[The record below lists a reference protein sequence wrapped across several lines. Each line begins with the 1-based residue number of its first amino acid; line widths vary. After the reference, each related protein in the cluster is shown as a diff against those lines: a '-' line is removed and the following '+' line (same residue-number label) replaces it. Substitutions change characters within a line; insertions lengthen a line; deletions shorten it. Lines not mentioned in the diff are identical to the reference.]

1 MGKLLQQELAKLRKA
16 GHSGLGLYWALGL
29 RLLQLGSYFL
39 RASYCFRRA
48 DELGRLV
55 FARGCPV
62 VHNSGYMSIGNGSR
76 IWSDIS
82 ATQLLTGPDGRLVIG
97 KGCYINGAMLS
108 ASESV
113 SLGDNCY
120 LGPMA
125 MVADCDFPS
134 RLDRASFRKSAAV
147 VIGEGAWLATRCMVL
162 KGVTIGQG
170 AVIAVG
176 TVVTGDVPPYCV
188 VAGVPA
194 RIVKRLRPAETEAK
208 ADQAAEPFPQACT
221 SEAAAVLRQATAL
234 NLPPIP
240 WPYALSAWWN
250 RHRLRRLG
258 QCGPGLWVQGRLSL
272 ECRGQLEIGARLH
285 LSAAIARCR
294 IAVKEGAL
302 LKIGDDCQIEGSII
316 AATQQI
322 ELGNNCRIAP
332 FCHLMDGDFHGLQD
346 RQAAGASG
354 PIILEDGVSLGA
366 RVMVLKGVRI
376 GQGAVVAP
384 GSLVTKDVAPF
395 SLVAGVPAR
404 WVRDLS
410 NEVI

>member
-1 MGKLLQQELAKLRKA
+1 MDKLLQQELAKLRKA

-29 RLLQLGSYFL
+29 RLLQLGSYYL
-39 RASYCFRRA
+39 RARYCFLQA

-62 VHNSGYMSIGNGSR
+62 VHNSGYLSIGNGSR

-82 ATQLLTGPDGRLVIG
+82 AAQLLTGPGGRLVIG

-134 RLDRASFRKSAAV
+134 RLDTAPYRESAAV

-194 RIVKRLRPAETEAK
+194 RIVKRLQPKEMEAGQAVERSPEAGTSAAPAEE
-208 ADQAAEPFPQACT
+208 
-221 SEAAAVLRQATAL
+221 RQATAPS
-234 NLPPIP
+234 LPPIP
-240 WPYALSAWWN
+240 WTYALSGWWS
-250 RHRLRRLG
+250 RRRLRQLG
-258 QCGPGLWVQGRLSL
+258 RCGPGLWVQGRLSL
-272 ECRGQLEIGARLH
+272 ECQGQLEIGARLH

-294 IAVKEGAL
+294 LAVKQGAR

-346 RQAAGASG
+346 RQAAGASA

-376 GQGAVVAP
+376 GRGAVVAP
-384 GSLVTKDVAPF
+384 GSVVTKDVAPF

-404 WVRDLS
+404 FVEEL
-410 NEVI
+410 EV